1 MRGGGGHLE
10 VASRAPH
17 GTRVRVA
24 LPARAPAPQRDPV
37 PSGGRQVLV
46 VDPEVVS
53 RQVLHTTPED
63 DDDGHRVVVVP
74 RPGGARDRV
83 QPSVS

>member
-53 RQVLHTTPED
+53 RQVLHTTLEG
-63 DDDGHRVVVVP
+63 DGHRVVVVP